1 MATIPTNDLDQL
13 RHVLEKYAEQEG
25 YSVNYVKSVANAA
38 FQAIETWFS
47 AGAQQ
52 SAIST
57 AINAATSPVTLS
69 NAQKKII
76 GKAWLDWKSRNT

>member
-1 MATIPTNDLDQL
+1 MATIPDNDLARL
-13 RHVLEKYAEQEG
+13 RNALEKYAEQEG
-25 YSVNYVKSVANAA
+25 YSISYVKTVANAA

-52 SAIST
+52 TAISQ
-57 AINAATSPVTLS
+57 AINAATSPVTLTV
-69 NAQKKII
+69 AQKKII